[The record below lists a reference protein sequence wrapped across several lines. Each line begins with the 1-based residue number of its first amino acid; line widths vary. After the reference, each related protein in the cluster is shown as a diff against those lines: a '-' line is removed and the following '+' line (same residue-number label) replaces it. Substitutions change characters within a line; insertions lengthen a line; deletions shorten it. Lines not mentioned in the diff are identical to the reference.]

1 MLELIAGSKLEKA
14 INSGQFVVTG
24 ELGPP
29 KGADL
34 TAFRHHAEGMRN
46 HVEACNITDNQTAIV
61 RTSSIAC
68 GAVLVQMGIE
78 PIIQMVVRDR
88 NRICL
93 QSDVLGA
100 YALGIKNMLCLAG
113 DHQMF
118 GNEPGSKGVYDIDSM
133 QLLKGLQTLR
143 DEKKFMGGEELEGDI
158 SYFLGAVENPF
169 ADPFEY
175 RVDRLEKKINAGAS
189 FIQTQCIFDLDRFEK
204 WMEMVRE
211 RGLHKKVAILG
222 GVTPMK
228 SLGAARYM
236 KNNVSGITIPD
247 ELVERLKGAE
257 DKKAEGLK
265 IAIETIER
273 LKEIE
278 GVAGV
283 HIMAIAW
290 EEVVPEIVERAGL
303 YPRPK
308 L

>member
-1 MLELIAGSKLEKA
+1 MIAGSKLEKV
-14 INSGQFVVTG
+14 INSGEFVVTG

-29 KGADL
+29 KGSDL
-34 TAFRHHAEGMRN
+34 TQLKHHAEGMRN
-46 HVEACNITDNQTAIV
+46 HVEAYNITDNQTAIV

-68 GAVLVQMGIE
+68 GATLVQMGLE
-78 PIIQMVVRDR
+78 PIIQIVVRDR
-88 NRICL
+88 NRICI

-100 YALGIKNMLCLAG
+100 HAMGIKNILCLAG

-118 GNEPGSKGVYDIDSM
+118 GNETGSKGVYDIDSM
-133 QLLKGLQTLR
+133 QLIKGLKDLR
-143 DEKKFMGGEELEGDI
+143 DEKKFMGGDDLDGDI
-158 SYFLGAVENPF
+158 SYYLGAVENPF

-175 RVDRLEKKINAGAS
+175 RVDRLEKKIEAGAS

-204 WMEMVRE
+204 WMELVRE

-228 SLGAARYM
+228 SLGAANYM
-236 KNNVSGITIPD
+236 KNFVSGITIPD

-257 DKKAEGLK
+257 KKKEEGLK
-265 IAIETIER
+265 IVIETIER
-273 LKEIE
+273 LKQIE

-290 EEVVPEIVERAGL
+290 EEIVPEIVERAGL

-308 L
+308 I

>member
-1 MLELIAGSKLEKA
+1 LIAGSNLEKV
-14 INSGQFVVTG
+14 INSGKFVVSG

-29 KGADL
+29 KGSDITQL
-34 TAFRHHAEGMRN
+34 KHHAEEMKD
-46 HVEACNITDNQTAIV
+46 HVDAYNITDNQTAIV

-68 GAVLVQMGIE
+68 GSTLVQMGLE
-78 PIIQMVVRDR
+78 PIIQITARDR
-88 NRICL
+88 NRICI

-100 YALGIKNMLCLAG
+100 QALGIKNILCLSG
-113 DHQMF
+113 DHQNF
-118 GNEPGSKGVYDIDSM
+118 GNEPASKGVYDIDSM
-133 QLLKGLQTLR
+133 QLLKGLKDMR
-143 DEKKFMGGEELEGDI
+143 DENHFIGGDELESPS
-158 SYFLGAVENPF
+158 SYYLGAVANPF

-175 RVDRLEKKINAGAS
+175 RVDRLEKKVKAGAS
-189 FIQTQCIFDLDRFEK
+189 FIQTQCIFDIERFEK
-204 WMEMVRE
+204 WMEMVRA
-211 RGLHKKVAILG
+211 RGLHKKIAIMG
-222 GVTPMK
+222 GVTPIK

-247 ELVERLKGAE
+247 SLIERIKGAE
-257 DKKAEGLK
+257 KKKVEGLNVCV
-265 IAIETIER
+265 ETIQR
-273 LKEIE
+273 LQEIE